1 MTSWQTKQIV
11 KKIVFWCPIFHFV
24 EVGPRFAIIVPVAMI
39 VVLVLAHVMT
49 PVVAISTIVIPVR
62 AIQNMT
68 SEYEYPYTYLC
79 LAIYYVYLQN
89 VLCMMKIWKLHKGI
103 HIYVLRIT
111 FQPLWFLVDKW
122 RHIVKGY
129 FHISLVYIQKITKE
143 LLNLNFALTMLIRK
157 YSQFWALTRFD

>member
-24 EVGPRFAIIVPVAMI
+24 EVAPRFAIIVPVAVTM
-39 VVLVLAHVMT
+39 VPVLAHMVT
-49 PVVAISTIVIPVR
+49 LVAAISTIVIPVR

-89 VLCMMKIWKLHKGI
+89 VLCMMKIWKLYKGI

-122 RHIVKGY
+122 LHIVKGY
-129 FHISLVYIQKITKE
+129 FHISLGYIQRITKV
-143 LLNLNFALTMLIRK
+143 LLNLNFALIV
-157 YSQFWALTRFD
+157 LTGKFS